1 MINDDS
7 SLNLTGPLAWLY
19 FTLFL
24 WARQTEAKLQ
34 TTSWCKVETK
44 STDRL
49 LRSRKQQ
56 RQDKHGDR
64 LIVYIQSSQHCSK
77 NWLRKHKINKPKQLQ
92 IFVHLVSA
100 NFSIKS
106 QNQGKNAPLRRAS

>member
-56 RQDKHGDR
+56 TWRSFNC
-64 LIVYIQSSQHCSK
+64 VYS
-77 NWLRKHKINKPKQLQ
+77 
-92 IFVHLVSA
+92 V
-100 NFSIKS
+100 KS
-106 QNQGKNAPLRRAS
+106 TLFKKLAGQT